1 MWAQR
6 LALFLRVCGAVSA
19 VGAGLAFAQP
29 FPAPAGIADCTE
41 ALNISV
47 QVYGKLPPAQVVSY
61 MEHAHQLCREQR
73 GPDHP
78 DTLRTM
84 SNLALSYSA
93 LGRGAE
99 ALMLSE
105 ETLALRR
112 TKLGPDHP
120 GTLSS
125 MNNLANSYS
134 ALGRTAEALKLG
146 EETLALRRTK
156 LGPDHPDTLAS
167 MGELANSYSALGR
180 SAEALK
186 LGEETLALMR
196 TKLGQI
202 GRAHV

>member
-1 MWAQR
+1 MCAQR
-6 LALFLRVCGAVSA
+6 LALFLRVCGAVGT

-47 QVYGKLPPAQVVSY
+47 QVYGKLPPAQAVSY

-78 DTLRTM
+78 DTL
-84 SNLALSYSA
+84 N
-93 LGRGAE
+93 
-99 ALMLSE
+99 
-105 ETLALRR
+105 
-112 TKLGPDHP
+112 
-120 GTLSS
+120 S
-125 MNNLANSYS
+125 MNNLALSYS

-156 LGPDHPDTLAS
+156 LGPDHPDTLNS
-167 MGELANSYSALGR
+167 MNNLANSYSDLGR

-186 LGEETLALMR
+186 LREETLALR
-196 TKLGQI
+196 RAKLGPDHPDTLNSMNI
-202 GRAHV
+202 LADRKSVV